1 MDTKTQSCTPVRNN
15 PPPEPDSTHGLT
27 QTLGE
32 VRELRDELLSGD
44 ERSRAGLVLA
54 QITLILQRLQHDI
67 PSGSESFQSLLR
79 VTDLAGREK
88 VEV

>member
-1 MDTKTQSCTPVRNN
+1 MDRKTHSCTPVRNN

-67 PSGSESFQSLLR
+67 PSDRENFRSLLR
-79 VTDLAGREK
+79 AAGLA
-88 VEV
+88 